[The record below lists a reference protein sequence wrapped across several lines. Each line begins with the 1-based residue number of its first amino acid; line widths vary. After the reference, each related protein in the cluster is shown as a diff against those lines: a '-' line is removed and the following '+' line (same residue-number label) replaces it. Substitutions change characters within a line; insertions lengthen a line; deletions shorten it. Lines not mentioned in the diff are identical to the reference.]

1 MKHRFVELYGLTAAL
16 ASDQTIT
23 IDLNMRSP
31 ISQLIIDSRVL
42 NGAQASSTD
51 HPLAGLTKV
60 EIVDGS
66 DVLFSLDGFELQ
78 ALDIYDSGIHPR
90 GGWFNY
96 LPGTETDAQVA
107 MSFGRYL
114 WDEILA
120 FDPGKFLNPQLKI
133 TIDEDGGGM
142 NSSGMKLSVLA
153 AMFDEVPPSPTGF
166 LMTKELKRWTKTAAG
181 HEYTDCPLD
190 YPYRK
195 LFLQSRYAGSP
206 PHWCFSN
213 IKLSSDQDKKV
224 ILNGEFRDLMFGI
237 GRENA
242 FIKELLTSGAQAAKK
257 IGHCTPTMD
266 VMGTANQWRD
276 DSAGG
281 AIGTYNGDGGQYEW
295 RSEQA
300 HNAVHHIQGWAP
312 HGTLCIP
319 FGKQG
324 IIEDWFD
331 VKKDIGSLVL
341 DATSGVTLA
350 TQKLFIQQMRTY
362 AG

>member
-16 ASDQTIT
+16 TSDQTIT
-23 IDLNMRSP
+23 IDLNMVSP
-31 ISQLIIDSRVL
+31 ISQLLIDTRVL
-42 NGAQASSTD
+42 NGAEGDSTQ
-51 HPLAGLTKV
+51 HPLAGITKV

-66 DVLFSLDGFELQ
+66 DVLFSLDGLEVQ

-96 LPGTETDAQVA
+96 LTGIETDAQVA
-107 MSFGRYL
+107 ISFGRYL
-114 WDEILA
+114 WDEVLA
-120 FDPGKFLNPQLKI
+120 LDPSKFLNPQLKI
-133 TIDEDGGGM
+133 TIDYDGGGM
-142 NSSGMKLSVLA
+142 SAASMKLSVLA
-153 AMFDEVPPSPTGF
+153 ALFDETPPSPTGF
-166 LMTKELKRWTKTAAG
+166 LMAKELKRWTKTAAG

-195 LFLQSRYAGSP
+195 LFLQSRYDSKP
-206 PHWCFSN
+206 PHWIFAN

-242 FIKELLTSGAQAAKK
+242 YIQETLNGAVPAGQRVY
-257 IGHCTPTMD
+257 HVTPTMD
-266 VMGTANQWRD
+266 VMAMATEWQEDHTGLEL
-276 DSAGG
+276 S
-281 AIGTYNGDGGQYEW
+281 TYDCDGGHLEAIA
-295 RSEQA
+295 EVA
-300 HNAVHHIQGWAP
+300 CNAAFQISGWAP

-331 VKKDIGSLVL
+331 VRKGIGSLVL
-341 DATSGVTLA
+341 DATSGVTEP
-350 TQKLFIQQMRTY
+350 TQKLFIQQMRPY
-362 AG
+362 A